1 MLRIAGNK
9 KAVILTLPNLTNAN
23 TAEISEKHTHTHT
36 MKINKHFEKM
46 VTGNVLAEILREV
59 ERAMD
64 AANRGDSIGSAIYLE
79 YVQTIVDDA
88 CDQYGAN
95 AVFGNLEVS
104 KLVTE
109 KLIALEGGS
118 K

>member
-1 MLRIAGNK
+1 
-9 KAVILTLPNLTNAN
+9 
-23 TAEISEKHTHTHT
+23 
-36 MKINKHFEKM
+36 MKIHKHFEKM

-79 YVQTIVDDA
+79 YIQTIVDDA
-88 CDQYGAN
+88 CNQYGAN

-104 KLVTE
+104 KLVAE
-109 KLIALEGGS
+109 KLIAAEGRA